1 MRILRNLVRSFG
13 FAFEGVFYTI
23 ASQRNAR
30 IEFLVG
36 LLVVIVAAWL
46 RVGRGEWAILLLTIG
61 LVLAAETMNT
71 AIEKMVD
78 LLSPEKQQS
87 AKHAKDAA
95 AGAVLVTSMA
105 AAVVGFVILG
115 PPLWA
120 RLFGQ

>member
-1 MRILRNLVRSFG
+1 MRMLRNLVRSFG

-46 RVGRGEWAILLLTIG
+46 RVSRGEWAILLLTIG

>member
-1 MRILRNLVRSFG
+1 MRLLRNLIRSFG

-23 ASQRNAR
+23 ATQRNAR

-36 LLVVIVAAWL
+36 LLVVIVAGWL
-46 RVGRGEWAILLLTIG
+46 RVSRWEWSILLLTIG

-78 LLSPEKQQS
+78 LLSPEKHQS

-95 AGAVLVTSMA
+95 AGAVLVTSLA

-120 RLFGQ
+120 KLFD